1 MGRINSNRE
10 RKLKRLESNSIKS
23 KQKKREKDKI
33 IKHVKSRQ
41 NVSKNSDKKKVK
53 NVEKQ
58 EEEIL
63 SKSESEKN
71 SITSSDESLT
81 DHYSIPKMKKQS
93 KNTTAN
99 FAETMNKLLTAPV
112 KPIYQNTPVLSR
124 SKGIEREIDEAKLE
138 YKARKAMTLEKKKL
152 ASKDRVK
159 TDFATFDHE
168 RKLRKLATKG
178 VVQLFNAINK
188 SQKVTNDAIKA
199 AGGETKLTS
208 RDTEDVANMSKETFL
223 DFLKGEK

>member
-33 IKHVKSRQ
+33 IKHVKNRQ

-58 EEEIL
+58 EEIL
-63 SKSESEKN
+63 SKSESERN

-93 KNTTAN
+93 KNTTAD

-138 YKARKAMTLEKKKL
+138 YKARKAMIMEKKKL

-178 VVQLFNAINK
+178 VVQLFNAISK